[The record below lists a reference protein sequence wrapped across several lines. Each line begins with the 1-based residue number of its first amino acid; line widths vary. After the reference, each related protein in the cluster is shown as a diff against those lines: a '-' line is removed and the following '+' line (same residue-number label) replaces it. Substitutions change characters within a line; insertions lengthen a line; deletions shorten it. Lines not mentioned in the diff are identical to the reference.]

1 MKKNDFGMLTFDQ
14 VKMHKLEIF
23 KQTLKAEQTDLA
35 TLFGGNNT
43 YDISGYGHSKKNNSA
58 TWVTEDGAIYNDA
71 TWSEYDDGY
80 YHEYGGV
87 RPVISFNK
95 IAHGVRNRHINEDG
109 ILEVEYGYFPQT
121 ILKRVDL
128 SNGYEWDNFG
138 FNEYMISDG
147 LELSEWFNR
156 YDHYIVLNSRYLEGR
171 PKVSKHLSDCRE
183 FGIDTIY
190 YIKIEPIKWLVDT
203 KTGLAVSKYI
213 LAYMKTSYFNAFFED
228 FEKEITQRHV
238 IMPKLDST
246 SKRAKTENINAT
258 TNQATKIL
266 DEIYK
271 YAVYYHGKTDIMQKK
286 DELIEVYN
294 EKIKEAS
301 GNSSFELTFENNNLD
316 YLKQKLLS
324 DLNDILD
331 ALKHN
336 YENNEVYYDILDS
349 VDRCLAIID
358 NDKRGATSELEKD
371 LQTISSVII
380 PYLAND
386 DNKQK
391 LKDIFLEI
399 KKYILELL
407 ESIPNIGDKVNGKY
421 NSFNDYEMDVRSKLE
436 TFLLSIYPSIVTVS
450 LVDSIVDDWKSI
462 IHHNYK
468 EAKSVIVRAY
478 LNEMNELVTYIR
490 NYGTK
495 EEITTLNES
504 ISFVDVDYADLNHT
518 SDNLVNV
525 IRKLY
530 RIKLDIEA
538 RKKLNQKIKD
548 YTVYL
553 PKIKAKEK

>member
-1 MKKNDFGMLTFDQ
+1 MYKNDFGLLSYDQ
-14 VKMHKLEIF
+14 VKRHKLSIF
-23 KQTLKAEQTDLA
+23 KDTLKAEQTDLA

-43 YDISGYGHSKKNNSA
+43 YDISGYKHPEKNYGA
-58 TWVTEDGAIYNDA
+58 TWVTDDGDIYND
-71 TWSEYDDGY
+71 TIWIKHYDDC
-80 YHEYGGV
+80 YHDYGGV
-87 RPVISFNK
+87 RPVIPFNK
-95 IAHGVRNRHINEDG
+95 IASAACNKHVNEDG
-109 ILEVEYGYFPQT
+109 ILEVEYGFFPQT
-121 ILKRVDL
+121 ILKCIDL
-128 SNGYEWDNFG
+128 SDGYVRDKFTN
-138 FNEYMISDG
+138 NEYSVTDDCRISECYDGHNYYVVIDSNYCYLDGKPSCKRQLSDG
-147 LELSEWFNR
+147 
-156 YDHYIVLNSRYLEGR
+156 
-171 PKVSKHLSDCRE
+171 SKFKE
-183 FGIDTIY
+183 DTLY
-190 YIKIEPIKWLVDT
+190 YIKVEPIKWLVDT
-203 KTGLAVSKYI
+203 RTGLAVSKYI
-213 LAYMKTSYFNAFFED
+213 LTYIETTCFENFFEN
-228 FEKEITQRHV
+228 FAKEIHQRHV
-238 IMPKLDST
+238 FESRLDAT
-246 SKRAKTENINAT
+246 AKKTEIQNVNDT
-258 TNQATKIL
+258 TNEVTKIL
-266 DEIYK
+266 DKIYK

-331 ALKHN
+331 ALKQN
-336 YENNEVYYDILDS
+336 YENNKVYYDILDS

-421 NSFNDYEMDVRSKLE
+421 NSFKDYEMDVRSKLE

-478 LNEMNELVTYIR
+478 LNEMNELVAYIR

-495 EEITTLNES
+495 EEITTLNET

-553 PKIKAKEK
+553 PKTKKK